1 MREFDDLPQLMTLLQ
16 AQSTLLR
23 YFRHFRYFRLSRV
36 VSASVGALRTAPR
49 FNSHRLRIR
58 RRRLSLLVHS
68 GTTRVSNN
76 DSLFIL
82 QSSRPILRRV
92 QTLGPLASISVR
104 ADARVGGVGGRLR
117 RRRRRRQCRRVIVPG
132 L

>member
-23 YFRHFRYFRLSRV
+23 YFRHFRLSRV

-49 FNSHRLRIR
+49 FNLHRLRIR

-82 QSSRPILRRV
+82 QSSSPILRRV
-92 QTLGPLASISVR
+92 QALGPWHPSQCAPTPVLA
-104 ADARVGGVGGRLR
+104 G
-117 RRRRRRQCRRVIVPG
+117 
-132 L
+132 

>member
-23 YFRHFRYFRLSRV
+23 YFRHFRLSRV

-58 RRRLSLLVHS
+58 WRRVSLLVHS

-82 QSSRPILRRV
+82 QSSRPRRRV
-92 QTLGPLASISVR
+92 QTLGPWHPSQCAPTPVLA
-104 ADARVGGVGGRLR
+104 G
-117 RRRRRRQCRRVIVPG
+117 
-132 L
+132 

>member
-23 YFRHFRYFRLSRV
+23 YFRHFRHFRLSRV

-82 QSSRPILRRV
+82 QSSRDSPKSPNVRTRQHPSQCAPTPV
-92 QTLGPLASISVR
+92 LA
-104 ADARVGGVGGRLR
+104 G
-117 RRRRRRQCRRVIVPG
+117 
-132 L
+132 